1 MTSLITEEKA
11 VDDFYLEFSKYLNL
25 QAWEGVTRKL
35 SVGKGSGGA
44 DQQVTEH
51 GPMCPQM
58 AMKTN
63 SILAF
68 ITYSGAS
75 KTMAVTVPL
84 YWVLVRPHPE
94 SEFSFRLLT
103 ARKTLRCS
111 RMFKEEQG
119 CW

>member
-1 MTSLITEEKA
+1 MTSSVNEEKA
-11 VDDFYLEFSKYLNL
+11 VDDFYLECSKYLNL
-25 QAWEGVTRKL
+25 RAWEGVTRKL
-35 SVGKGSGGA
+35 PVGKGSGSAGR
-44 DQQVTEH
+44 QVAAH
-51 GPMCPQM
+51 GPMCSQM

-75 KTMAVTVPL
+75 KSMAVTVPL

-94 SEFSFRLLT
+94 SEFSFKLLR
-103 ARKTLRCS
+103 ARKTLRCW
-111 RMFKEEQG
+111 RMSKEQG